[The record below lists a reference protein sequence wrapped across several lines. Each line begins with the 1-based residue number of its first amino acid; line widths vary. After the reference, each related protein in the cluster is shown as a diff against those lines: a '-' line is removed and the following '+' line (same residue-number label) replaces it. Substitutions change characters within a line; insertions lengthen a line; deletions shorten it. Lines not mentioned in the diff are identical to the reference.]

1 MSRMLIKKRGKDLTD
16 KEHKRVIN
24 LFVLNPS
31 LEKAWELKEEFRDL
45 LQIDNISEAKATL
58 KQWYIWV
65 SNTKLKSF
73 YRAKGIIQRWQ
84 SQILNHFKTK
94 ISNGLLK
101 V

>member
-1 MSRMLIKKRGKDLTD
+1 M
-16 KEHKRVIN
+16 
-24 LFVLNPS
+24 
-31 LEKAWELKEEFRDL
+31 
-45 LQIDNISEAKATL
+45 SEAKATL

-65 SNTKLKSF
+65 SNTKLKSFF